1 VRAHDFAELTTF
13 EAVARLLS
21 FSKAAVDLGVSA
33 ATVSQTIRSLED
45 KLGVRLLNR
54 TTRSVS
60 ITEAGEQLLTRL
72 QPALASV
79 DDAIQ
84 VISTFRE
91 SPIGT
96 LRLKVARMPAMM
108 MLGPLLGRFIQQHP
122 DIGLDIV
129 VDDQNTDIV
138 SGRFDAGIHVGS
150 QVEMDMIAIR
160 LTGEFRLVTVA
171 SAAYLEASGGVA
183 HPKDV
188 ADLSAIRFRV
198 PWGGTV
204 PRALYERD
212 GQRIEVATSGP
223 LIVNDMILAVQ
234 AALDGVGIVQLPEQL
249 AAKFLADG
257 RLVTLLDDWA
267 PVLPGFYLYHSSTR
281 QQPPVV
287 RALIDFM
294 HANLGVDGMP
304 MTPGRVVTK
313 AKQVVPC

>member
-21 FSKAAVDLGVSA
+21 FSKAAADLGVSA
-33 ATVSQTIRSLED
+33 ATVSQTIRALET
-45 KLGVRLLNR
+45 KMGVRLLNR

-60 ITEAGEQLLTRL
+60 VTEAGAQLLARL

-84 VISTFRE
+84 VVSTFRE
-91 SPIGT
+91 TPIGT

-108 MLGPLLGRFIQQHP
+108 MVGPLLGRFIQQHP
-122 DIGLDIV
+122 DINLDVV

-150 QVEMDMIAIR
+150 QVEMDMVAVR
-160 LTGEFRLVTVA
+160 LTEEFRLVTVA
-171 SAAYLEASGGVA
+171 SADYLQRTDGPA

-188 ADLSAIRFRV
+188 ADLSAIRFRM
-198 PWGGTV
+198 PWDGSV
-204 PRALYERD
+204 PRALYERN
-212 GQRIEVATSGP
+212 GERFEVATSGP

-234 AALDGVGIVQLPEQL
+234 AALDGVGIVQLPEQV
-249 AAKFLADG
+249 AGKFLADG

-267 PVLPGFYLYHSSTR
+267 PVLPGFYLYHSSIR
-281 QQPPVV
+281 QQPPVL

-294 HANLGVDGMP
+294 RANLDADGMP
-304 MTPGRVVTK
+304 MVRVSQVAGPK
-313 AKQVVPC
+313 AVVPC